1 MERRDVDVVLVR
13 PARSANVGGACRA
26 LKNMGFG
33 APILV
38 APAGLDRGEAARVA
52 WGAEDL
58 VAAAREVGT
67 LEDAV
72 AGVQFVAAT
81 SGRAAETW
89 TPRQLA
95 AHLASRG
102 GRAALVFGP
111 EADGLGKGERRRAD
125 VVVRIPTADEQSS
138 LNLAQAVLLLTWELR
153 LALADAP
160 PAPAA
165 AAAAAPGELHA
176 ALGELAAALAAIGF
190 VDPARPGS
198 VLAELRHLLARAEPG
213 AREIVLLRGL
223 ARQMRWA
230 GEQARSERAR

>member
-1 MERRDVDVVLVR
+1 MDVVLVR
-13 PARSANVGGACRA
+13 PARSDNVGGACRA

-38 APAGLDRGEAARVA
+38 APTGLDRALAARVA

-58 VAAAREVGT
+58 VAGAREVES
-67 LEDAV
+67 LDQAV
-72 AGVQFVAAT
+72 ADVQFVAAT
-81 SGRAAETW
+81 SGRAAESW

-125 VVVRIPTADEQSS
+125 VVVRIPTAEEQSS

-160 PAPAA
+160 LRPAA
-165 AAAAAPGELHA
+165 VAAASPGDVQA
-176 ALGELAAALAAIGF
+176 ALGELGAALAAIGY
-190 VDPARPGS
+190 VDPARPGP
-198 VLAELRHLLARAEPG
+198 VLAELRHLLARAEPS

-230 GEQARSERAR
+230 GDHARPGRAR

>member
-1 MERRDVDVVLVR
+1 MDVVLVR

-58 VAAAREVGT
+58 VAAAHEVDS
-67 LEDAV
+67 LDAAV
-72 AGVQFVAAT
+72 AGAQFVAAT
-81 SGRAAETW
+81 SGRATEAW

-95 AHLASRG
+95 THVASRA
-102 GRAALVFGP
+102 GRVALVFGP
-111 EADGLGKGERRRAD
+111 EADGLGVEERRRAD

-160 PAPAA
+160 SPPAATPAPSPAD
-165 AAAAAPGELHA
+165 LRA
-176 ALGELAAALAAIGF
+176 ALGELAAGLAAIGY
-190 VDPARPGS
+190 VDPARPGT
-198 VLAELRHLLARAEPG
+198 VLAELRHLLARAEPD
-213 AREIVLLRGL
+213 AREVVLLRGL

-230 GEQARSERAR
+230 GDQARPGRAR